1 MKEMILLGAGASV
14 EANVPDSY
22 KMTERILEI
31 FENKYSD
38 KYTKI
43 VSFVIGGL
51 LFQNGIQGLNP
62 LKIGVNVEDLFNA
75 IELLANRHTLE
86 AAAFVGSWHAM
97 IDEFDKIDPPR
108 PNLNALH
115 RVIYKSVTEEI
126 IKAMPHSAPPFGDHN
141 IDRNLKTT
149 IESMISNRGYPASF
163 INSVSKAIGDYVVKL
178 TNDWLLRLRK
188 TPMPSIGFQR
198 EFQNAINQTPKP
210 GEGQI
215 FDEVTEYMIRSLANI
230 VWIDDSAKVS
240 YLRPL
245 LEPLKTQQKLTIA
258 TLNYDNSIE
267 VLTENLGTSCSTG
280 ISEWSN
286 SGNFEMV
293 EKGILLLKLHG
304 SIDWASSTGQQD
316 ENRPLPYKTISRVPA
331 EKVKEA
337 GFRPAVIFGHRN
349 KLTADGPF
357 LDLLRAFQR
366 ELGQTERL
374 TIIGYSFGDVHI
386 NVYLSNWLNQNKDH
400 KIRIIEP
407 KFQKSQNEFAQQ
419 LKTIKGERLE
429 IIEEKAGEG
438 LRIFSSLE

>member
-1 MKEMILLGAGASV
+1 
-14 EANVPDSY
+14 
-22 KMTERILEI
+22 
-31 FENKYSD
+31 
-38 KYTKI
+38 
-43 VSFVIGGL
+43 
-51 LFQNGIQGLNP
+51 
-62 LKIGVNVEDLFNA
+62 
-75 IELLANRHTLE
+75 
-86 AAAFVGSWHAM
+86 
-97 IDEFDKIDPPR
+97 
-108 PNLNALH
+108 
-115 RVIYKSVTEEI
+115 
-126 IKAMPHSAPPFGDHN
+126 
-141 IDRNLKTT
+141 
-149 IESMISNRGYPASF
+149 
-163 INSVSKAIGDYVVKL
+163 
-178 TNDWLLRLRK
+178 
-188 TPMPSIGFQR
+188 MPSIGFQR